1 MHRRCHHKAGASKS
15 AACAVV
21 AVPAAIVPAAAVALS
36 ASNRFAAAGVAVTAL
51 LSAQAQ
57 ADGAAIADL
66 SASAASAGPQPML
79 PSVEVNGTAIQSG
92 QDISQSIDTVDRK
105 ELEEQHLTLLQDAL
119 RNVPGIT
126 LNSGEGGSH
135 GDSVNLRGLSIPD
148 SFFLDG
154 VRDIGQYQRDVF
166 NSDAISVLLGPASAV
181 FGRGSTFGVINSI
194 SKQPLLAPLAA
205 LSVSAGQA
213 DYWRGTGDFNLPL
226 SDSAAAR
233 VTVMDQRNGVVQRDQ
248 VLYRRYGIAPTLAL
262 GLETPTRL
270 TLSYFKEEEN
280 NLPDYGIPFIDGAP
294 AHVDR
299 NNYYGLVNYDRTR
312 TNTNIGTIRIE
323 HDFSDAITIS
333 DSLRYANY
341 GFEYLVDGPFLGND
355 FVAPPP
361 PGTPY
366 ADIAVSR
373 DQPSSAGTTSLLIN
387 RTDLTV
393 KFDLAGIK
401 NTLTGGIELSKEQSN
416 VSRFTNGLD
425 DIAPTP
431 LLSPDPFHTPP
442 TPLTAYSLPKGRGS
456 DVSVYAVDSLA
467 LGPHWDVDAGLRWDR
482 FKSSFSEA
490 FTDTAFE
497 RVDTFVS
504 PRAAVIFKPD
514 DAQSYYLSYGTS
526 YNPAIEYLI
535 VAPSDNS
542 LSPEKNSTLELGTKL
557 KILGGKAELT
567 GALFDTFVKNVRI
580 SDPDDPTVQEMPF
593 DQRVKGIELGV
604 TGYVT
609 DIVEVAVNY
618 THLNDKITSSADPL
632 SVGKLAPNT
641 PHDAVNVWSTVEPT
655 SAWTVGGGFTAV
667 SHRYADADN
676 TAGVPSYVF
685 FNAMTSYQVNEH
697 LTLQL
702 NLNNVTDKL
711 YFTGVYY
718 TGTDENHA
726 LPSAGR
732 TLIGMAS
739 YRF

>member
-181 FGRGSTFGVINSI
+181 FGRGSTSGVINSI

-233 VTVMDQRNGVVQRDQ
+233 VTVMDPRNGVVQRDQ
-248 VLYRRYGIAPTLAL
+248 VLYRRYGMAPTLAL

-270 TLSYFKEEEN
+270 TVSYFKEEEN

-299 NNYYGLVNYDRTR
+299 SNYYSLANYDRTR
-312 TNTNIGTIRIE
+312 TNTDIGTIRFE
-323 HDFSDAITIS
+323 HDVADGVTVS

-341 GFEYLVDGPFLGND
+341 GFEYLVTGSFQGND
-355 FVAPPP
+355 FVATPP

-366 ADIAVSR
+366 ADIYISR
-373 DQPSSAGTTSLLIN
+373 DQPSSAGTTSLAIN
-387 RTDLTV
+387 RTDVTA
-393 KFDLAGIK
+393 KFDVGGFA
-401 NTLTGGIELSKEQSN
+401 NALTGGMELSKEQSN
-416 VSRFTNGLD
+416 VNRFQNGLD
-425 DIAPTP
+425 DIPATP
-431 LLSPDPFHTPP
+431 LLNPTPFFYPP
-442 TPLTAYSLPKGRGS
+442 TPLIPYSNPKGRGS
-456 DVSVYAVDSLA
+456 DVSVYALDSIA
-467 LGPHWDVDAGLRWDR
+467 LGSNWDVDAGLRWDR
-482 FKSSFSEA
+482 FNSSFSEV
-490 FTDTAFE
+490 FSGTGFE
-497 RVDTFVS
+497 RTDTFVS
-504 PRAAVIFKPD
+504 PRVAVIYKPEA
-514 DAQSYYLSYGTS
+514 AQSYYLSYGVS
-526 YNPAIEYLI
+526 QNPAIEYLI
-535 VAPSDNS
+535 IAPSDES
-542 LSPEKNSTLELGTKL
+542 LSPEKNSTLELGGKVKL
-557 KILGGKAELT
+557 FNGAAELT
-567 GALFDTFVKNVRI
+567 GALFDTRVYNARI
-580 SDPDDPTVQEMPF
+580 SDPDDPTVQQAPF
-593 DQRVKGIELGV
+593 DQHVQG
-604 TGYVT
+604 
-609 DIVEVAVNY
+609 
-618 THLNDKITSSADPL
+618 
-632 SVGKLAPNT
+632 
-641 PHDAVNVWSTVEPT
+641 
-655 SAWTVGGGFTAV
+655 
-667 SHRYADADN
+667 
-676 TAGVPSYVF
+676 
-685 FNAMTSYQVNEH
+685 
-697 LTLQL
+697 
-702 NLNNVTDKL
+702 
-711 YFTGVYY
+711 
-718 TGTDENHA
+718 
-726 LPSAGR
+726 
-732 TLIGMAS
+732 
-739 YRF
+739 